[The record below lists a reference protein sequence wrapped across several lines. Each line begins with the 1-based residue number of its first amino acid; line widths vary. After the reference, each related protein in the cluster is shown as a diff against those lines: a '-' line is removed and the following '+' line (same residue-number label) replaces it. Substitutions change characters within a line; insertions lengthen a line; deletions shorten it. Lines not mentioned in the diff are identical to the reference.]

1 MANLQDTFSTITG
14 WLKDIVNL
22 GLSLALVFLVVD
34 LLFGEAVGIGIVG
47 NVADLIASFV
57 DEGVIGLIALIVFL
71 AIYRS

>member
-1 MANLQDTFSTITG
+1 MATLQDTFSTITG
-14 WLKDIVNL
+14 WAKDIVNL
-22 GLSLALVFLVVD
+22 GLTLALVFLVVD
-34 LLFGEAVGIGIVG
+34 LLFAEPIGIVG